1 MIGHWPG
8 SSKVALNSWRTLEDW
23 LQPQANDYSLALD
36 RDARARDGVCFGEAK
51 RSPDFFLLK
60 PLGFPTMALER
71 ILKVRKKSG
80 NRERCRK
87 LSL

>member
-36 RDARARDGVCFGEAK
+36 RDDRSYNFRIFTAVPTFSQARRG
-51 RSPDFFLLK
+51 
-60 PLGFPTMALER
+60 
-71 ILKVRKKSG
+71 
-80 NRERCRK
+80 
-87 LSL
+87 